1 MYNIL
6 QRCWLMLRRKFLW
19 LLIRLIHFCFGKTIM
34 ILFKNN
40 LAKKYTLLNENSYC
54 SNIERFLAAK
64 SSSRNDGVN
73 ILLIMLTYL
82 FTCMFT
88 DIFTSREL
96 TQTHVF
102 NMLEYM
108 FTCKVMYITTFV
120 LHKNGTKNCK

>member
-1 MYNIL
+1 MKATKLIYYPVLSYQNISL
-6 QRCWLMLRRKFLW
+6 YRNHKL
-19 LLIRLIHFCFGKTIM
+19 
-34 ILFKNN
+34 
-40 LAKKYTLLNENSYC
+40 
-54 SNIERFLAAK
+54 FLAAK

-120 LHKNGTKNCK
+120 LHKNGTKNCT